1 MAQLVKKLSAM
12 QETQVWSLSSK
23 DPPEKEMA
31 TTPVLP
37 RESYGQRNLVG
48 YSPWSYKRV
57 GHDSATRAN
66 QRATRNI
73 QGFYNFWENYFHEV
87 FRAHLVESSNLW
99 DAQLE
104 N

>member
-1 MAQLVKKLSAM
+1 MAQSVKKLSAM

-23 DPPEKEMA
+23 DPLEKEMA

-48 YSPWSYKRV
+48 YSPGSYKTV
-57 GHDSATRAN
+57 GHDSMTRAN
-66 QRATRNI
+66 QTATRNI
-73 QGFYNFWENYFHEV
+73 QDFYNLGENYFHEV